1 MIKKLNR
8 IVSTQ
13 PSNVLDIRFW
23 PTDIC
28 DFDCTYC
35 FPNSHPGINRY
46 PKNVDTVIKNFRTLF
61 DVYTKKFNKT
71 EFWINLVGGGEPTLW
86 PHFNKFC
93 REIKQEHNV
102 QLKVTTNASRT
113 IRWWKDNVEYLDRAT
128 LSGHHEF
135 MDVDHFMEVGDFLYE
150 NNLNVGALML
160 MDCEHW
166 DKCVAIVEKLKTSKQ
181 PWIIEA
187 KSIVQ
192 FPGKDVDSYTQEQ
205 IDYVANTIKRVPD
218 PKYILKHIDDFN
230 LFQSVALFNDG
241 TATTMKSESYINNKW
256 NYFNDWTCHVPI
268 ENLVIVYDGTVT
280 GSCNANIFKDAKINI
295 FSETFKE
302 EFEENAFDLK
312 PIKCPYKV
320 CDCLPDTHITKYIS

>member
-1 MIKKLNR
+1 MNEQLNR

-28 DFDCTYC
+28 DYDCTYC
-35 FPNSHPGINRY
+35 FPDSHPGIHRY
-46 PKNVDTVIKNFRTLF
+46 PKNIDTVINNFRTLF

-71 EFWINLVGGGEPTLW
+71 EFWLCLVGGGEPTLW
-86 PHFNKFC
+86 PHFNTFC
-93 REIKQEHNV
+93 REIKKEHNV
-102 QLKVTTNASRT
+102 RLKVTTNASRT
-113 IRWWKDNVEYLDRAT
+113 LRWWDQNVEYLDRAT
-128 LSGHHEF
+128 LSAHHEF
-135 MDVDHFMEVGDFLYE
+135 IDIDHFMKVGDFLYE
-150 NNLNVGALML
+150 CDLNIGALML

-166 DKCVAIVEKLKTSKQ
+166 DKCVAIVEKMKTSKQ

-192 FPGKDVDSYTQEQ
+192 FPGKDINSYTQEQ

-230 LFQSVALFNDG
+230 VFQSVALFNDG
-241 TATTMKSESYINNKW
+241 TATTMKSEDYIHNKW

-302 EFEENAFDLK
+302 EFEEKSFDLK
-312 PIKCPYKV
+312 PIKCPFKV
-320 CDCLPDTHITKYIS
+320 CNCLPDTHITKYIS